1 MTTKIIYDVIKSL
14 CKQQQ
19 HSYTLTP
26 EQQLQQHQQQQPY
39 TLTPEQQQ
47 QLITEEVMDFEFE
60 KYKCRFFSDWLELSK
75 VFIGSVLP
83 NSSDKKEAASDWLLG
98 LIDRIV

>member
-1 MTTKIIYDVIKSL
+1 MEGVVKSL

-19 HSYTLTP
+19 QS
-26 EQQLQQHQQQQPY
+26 Y

-47 QLITEEVMDFEFE
+47 QQQQQLLITEEVMDFEFE

-83 NSSDKKEAASDWLLG
+83 N
-98 LIDRIV
+98 